1 VRRIAILVLLL
12 AAGCSRKAA
21 GNYRH
26 CLKLRIGMTQEQV
39 FAAMGEPEESFP
51 YVEGKSLPHLKGRT
65 AHEWDNTASMPAPN
79 RVSFDDASGKAE
91 SIRCGDSVVT
101 AAVFIEPPEPAIST
115 IPASAY
121 SSPLPAL
128 VSTAAPAA
136 AAPASAPRRT
146 LRERGSSSLRS
157 SGRPLTE

>member
-1 VRRIAILVLLL
+1 MSGRILLAALLL
-12 AAGCSRKAA
+12 AAGCSKKAA
-21 GNYRH
+21 LNYRH

-39 FAAMGEPEESFP
+39 FAAMGPPEESFP

-65 AHEWDNTASMPAPN
+65 AHEWSNPASMPAPN

-101 AAVFIEPPEPAIST
+101 TAVFIEPPAPAVST

-121 SSPLPAL
+121 SSP
-128 VSTAAPAA
+128 VETSTAAPAA
-136 AAPASAPRRT
+136 PARRRS
-146 LRERGSSSLRS
+146 LREGGSSSSQS